1 MEFQSNPKRVTIR
14 TVEGQGLSGK
24 INLGLNERLSDVF
37 TREDTPFIILY
48 DVTFD
53 GGKGGRGKVLFVN
66 KKFIILY
73 DVTFDGGKGGRGKV
87 LFVNKKHIVW
97 AEPEEQPG

>member
-14 TVEGQGLSGK
+14 TA
-24 INLGLNERLSDVF
+24 
-37 TREDTPFIILY
+37 REDTP
-48 DVTFD
+48 
-53 GGKGGRGKVLFVN
+53 
-66 KKFIILY
+66 FIILY

>member
-14 TVEGQGLSGK
+14 TVDGQGLSGK

-37 TREDTPFIILY
+37 TREDKP
-48 DVTFD
+48 
-53 GGKGGRGKVLFVN
+53 
-66 KKFIILY
+66 FIILY